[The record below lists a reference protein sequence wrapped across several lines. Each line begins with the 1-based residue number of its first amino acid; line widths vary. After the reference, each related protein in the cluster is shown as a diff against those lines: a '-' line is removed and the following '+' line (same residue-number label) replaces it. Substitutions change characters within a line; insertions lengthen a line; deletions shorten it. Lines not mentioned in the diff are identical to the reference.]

1 MFRAVLLRLGNL
13 FVDAVTFPLGFFGGE
28 GFAVVS
34 HDAVDANA
42 VDGEALGV
50 GCGGLLQ
57 VAVAGE
63 ILLLD
68 VDVVGVVLARGFG
81 GLLVAFD
88 VEEEFADWR

>member
-1 MFRAVLLRLGNL
+1 LRL
-13 FVDAVTFPLGFFGGE
+13 FGGE
-28 GFAVVS
+28 RSAVLS
-34 HDAVDANA
+34 NDAVDANA

-68 VDVVGVVLARGFG
+68 VDVVGVVLVVRLRRPSRFVRRRGG
-81 GLLVAFD
+81 VRGLAGRAERQR
-88 VEEEFADWR
+88 VERLGF